1 MTPEG
6 KVKQDIKDYLA
17 TLGAACWYCMPMNF
31 GYGKNGVPDFIICY
45 RGFFLAPETKKK
57 GGKSE
62 PWQIR
67 ELEAIGAAGGVSAR
81 VTDVKQIKVWVKI
94 VDKYLA
100 AHEFCISRL

>member
-6 KVKQDIKDYLA
+6 KVKQELKEYLA
-17 TLGAACWYCMPMNF
+17 TLGDACWYCMPMNF

-45 RGFFLAPETKKK
+45 RGYFLAPETKKK

-67 ELEAIGAAGGVSAR
+67 EQTAIRAAGGFSER
-81 VTDVKQIKVWVKI
+81 ITDVSLLKAWVI
-94 VDKYLA
+94 WVDLQLD
-100 AHEFCISRL
+100 CC